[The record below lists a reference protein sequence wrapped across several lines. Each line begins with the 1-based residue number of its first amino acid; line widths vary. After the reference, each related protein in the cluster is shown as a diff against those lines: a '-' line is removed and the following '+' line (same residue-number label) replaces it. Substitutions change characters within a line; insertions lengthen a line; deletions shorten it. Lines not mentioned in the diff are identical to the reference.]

1 MKRLEV
7 EGLKFDFPDDW
18 EVDKFDDWAFCKRF
32 QNIVPKT
39 GAVDIL
45 AVSPE
50 DREREI
56 PKTLWLI
63 EVKDYRFH
71 IREDTTSLDEVM
83 GEKVRGT
90 LAALLPAKLDAHD
103 AGQRR
108 LAGKALNCRKI
119 RILLHLEQ
127 PRVRSAYAPRGKVI
141 NRANVLLEM
150 TRRVR
155 NVDPHPKIVD
165 MTTPDLP
172 WTVTP

>member
-1 MKRLEV
+1 MKRLKV
-7 EGLKFDFPDDW
+7 DGLKFDFPDDW
-18 EVDKFDDWAFCKRF
+18 DVDKFDDWAFCKRF

-50 DREREI
+50 IRENSV

-63 EVKDYRFH
+63 EVKDYRFN
-71 IREDTTSLDEVM
+71 IKEDSATLDEVM

-90 LAALLPAKLDAHD
+90 LASLLPAKLDAHD
-103 AGQRR
+103 AEHRR
-108 LAGKALNCRKI
+108 LAGKALTCRRI
-119 RILLHLEQ
+119 RIFLHLEQ
-127 PRVRSAYAPRGKVI
+127 PRVRSAYTPGGKAI
-141 NRANVLLEM
+141 NRANVLLDM

-155 NVDPHPKIVD
+155 HVDPHPKIVA
-165 MTTPDLP
+165 MNTPDLH

>member
-1 MKRLEV
+1 MKRIDV
-7 EGLKFDFPDDW
+7 DGLKFDFPDEW

-50 DREREI
+50 IREHNV

-63 EVKDYRFH
+63 EVKDYRFN
-71 IREDTTSLDEVM
+71 IREDSSTLDEVM

-90 LAALLPAKLDAHD
+90 LASLLPAKLDAHD
-103 AGQRR
+103 ADQRR
-108 LAGKALNCRKI
+108 LAGKALTCRRI
-119 RILLHLEQ
+119 RIFLHLEQ
-127 PRVRSAYAPRGKVI
+127 PRLHSAYAPRGKAI
-141 NRANVLLEM
+141 NRANVLMDM
-150 TRRVR
+150 TQRVR
-155 NVDPHPKIVD
+155 HVDPHPKIVD
-165 MTTPDLP
+165 MHSTDLD